1 MMLCFRLFY
10 RWLLL
15 TWSRISRRIS
25 RVRCDLLHQQ
35 HSLLCFWFIF
45 CKRMQRDW
53 FKVKCLQRNLK
64 EHSQVRAAFSR
75 LVYLHQDCI
84 DLGTTQFYIS
94 ERFPS
99 SKNSLVAL
107 VLQANWPFG
116 VSIVVCF
123 FFVERQSW
131 RQREGKLTAAQS
143 PALNAH
149 SSAGLDSPL
158 SGIIYYNL
166 MAVLTTTRKKNW
178 KHSVI
183 KMIPKNSKTPYEAD
197 LLKIH

>member
-107 VLQANWPFG
+107 VLQANRPFG
-116 VSIVVCF
+116 VSVVVVF
-123 FFVERQSW
+123 FLWSDKA
-131 RQREGKLTAAQS
+131 EGSVKANLQQLKARHWTHTR
-143 PALNAH
+143 P
-149 SSAGLDSPL
+149 LD
-158 SGIIYYNL
+158 
-166 MAVLTTTRKKNW
+166 W
-178 KHSVI
+178 
-183 KMIPKNSKTPYEAD
+183 
-197 LLKIH
+197 IHHYLE